1 MAYRNRIAA
10 RLITLGLA
18 LRAKLGEP
26 DPETLARAV
35 VTIDESFDHDDPLA
49 VELRRFAEMFP
60 LARRNPELLKAAGDA
75 LFRAVERSCW
85 PARDPRADIEG

>member
-10 RLITLGLA
+10 RMIALGLA

-26 DPETLARAV
+26 DQETLARAV
-35 VTIDESFDHDDPLA
+35 VAIGDSFDHADPLA
-49 VELRRFAEMFP
+49 VEMRRFAEMFP
-60 LARRNPELLKAAGDA
+60 RARRDPAVLTAAGEA
-75 LFRAVERSCW
+75 LFRAIERSCW